1 MRGAPA
7 IISTGWT
14 PQRRNDAA
22 STLLALRLA
31 NLASGTAPLVADA
44 LLQQLRRTSPLVR
57 TLVPPTTATVRR
69 MLRREVLRAIDE
81 YEEERRRVRRR
92 RVRLSLA
99 LGALAA
105 AVAGGSSR
113 MRGA

>member
-1 MRGAPA
+1 
-7 IISTGWT
+7 
-14 PQRRNDAA
+14 
-22 STLLALRLA
+22 
-31 NLASGTAPLVADA
+31 
-44 LLQQLRRTSPLVR
+44 
-57 TLVPPTTATVRR
+57 VPPTTATVRR